1 MGAVYKRLI
10 FNLFYTKHPLV
21 LEKKMKH
28 SMVKY
33 LAISAMVAVLA
44 ACSSAV
50 PLNDKPVVESKTGT
64 APSAGSTNGRAV
76 PTVIPGD
83 ADPLNDPQGVLA
95 KRSVYFDYDS
105 YTVKSEYRELVQN
118 HAKYLVA
125 NPNRKVV
132 VQGNTDERGGAEYN
146 LALGQRRAD
155 AVKTLMLA
163 LGVKEGQIETVSF
176 GKEKPKAT
184 GSNEAAWAENR
195 RSDIA
200 YQ

>member
-1 MGAVYKRLI
+1 
-10 FNLFYTKHPLV
+10 
-21 LEKKMKH
+21 MKH

-33 LAISAMVAVLA
+33 MAISAVVAVLS

-50 PLNDKPVVESKTGT
+50 PLDDTPAVETKKGNPPNTS
-64 APSAGSTNGRAV
+64 GSGSSDSRAI
-76 PTVIPGD
+76 PTVVPGD
-83 ADPLNDPQGVLA
+83 ADPLNDPQGILA

-105 YTVKSEYRELVQN
+105 YTVKAEYRELVQN
-118 HAKYLVA
+118 HAKFLVA

-132 VQGNTDERGGAEYN
+132 IQGNTDERGGAVYN

-163 LGVKEGQIETVSF
+163 LGVKEAQLETVSF

-184 GSNEAAWAENR
+184 GSNDAAWAENR
-195 RSDIA
+195 RSDIS

>member
-1 MGAVYKRLI
+1 
-10 FNLFYTKHPLV
+10 
-21 LEKKMKH
+21 MKH

-50 PLNDKPVVESKTGT
+50 PLKDKPGVETKSGK
-64 APSAGSTNGRAV
+64 APGATDGRAV
-76 PTVIPGD
+76 PTVNTTD

-105 YTVKSEYRELVQN
+105 ITVKSEYRGLVQN

-125 NPNRKVV
+125 NPSRKVV
-132 VQGNTDERGGAEYN
+132 IQGNTDERGGAEYN
-146 LALGQRRAD
+146 LALGQRRAE

-163 LGVKEGQIETVSF
+163 LGVKETQIETVSF

-184 GSNEAAWAENR
+184 GSNEAAYAENR

>member
-1 MGAVYKRLI
+1 
-10 FNLFYTKHPLV
+10 
-21 LEKKMKH
+21 MKY

-33 LAISAMVAVLA
+33 LAMSAMVAVLA

-50 PLNDKPVVESKTGT
+50 PLNDKSVETKTGT
-64 APSAGSTNGRAV
+64 APGAGSDSRAV
-76 PTVIPGD
+76 PTVTPGS

-105 YTVKSEYRELVQN
+105 YTVKAEYRDLVQA
-118 HAKYLVA
+118 HARYLVS
-125 NPNRKVV
+125 NPERKIVI
-132 VQGNTDERGGAEYN
+132 QGNTDERGGAEYN

-163 LGVKEGQIETVSF
+163 LGAKESQIETVSF

-195 RSDIA
+195 RSDIV

>member
-1 MGAVYKRLI
+1 
-10 FNLFYTKHPLV
+10 
-21 LEKKMKH
+21 
-28 SMVKY
+28 MVKY

-50 PLNDKPVVESKTGT
+50 PLDEKPAIESKTGS
-64 APSAGSTNGRAV
+64 APSAGSGNSRAV
-76 PTVIPGD
+76 PTVTPGD
-83 ADPLNDPQGVLA
+83 ADPLNDPQGILA

-118 HAKYLVA
+118 HSKYLVA

-132 VQGNTDERGGAEYN
+132 IQGNTDERGGAEYN

-155 AVKTLMLA
+155 AVKILMLA